1 MLRTV
6 AVGLGLLLI
15 LTAPGCGPRRPEVAK
30 VHGRITVAGKPITTG
45 TIQFWPESGRPAQ
58 GQIQEDGAYT
68 LTTFDPGDG
77 AVLGKHT
84 VTIEATKIHNP
95 GRTASTIDEEFVVF
109 KDPNALKGKAVI
121 ERLVPERFSKPD
133 TSGLTKEVSRGDNPI
148 DFDLPAK

>member
-6 AVGLGLLLI
+6 AGGLALI
-15 LTAPGCGPRRPEVAK
+15 FVVTVLGCGSGRPEVAK
-30 VHGRITVAGKPITTG
+30 VHGRVTVGGKPVTTG
-45 TIQFWPESGRPAQ
+45 RIQFWPESGRAAQ
-58 GQIQEDGAYT
+58 GQIEEDGTYT

-95 GRTASTIDEEFVVF
+95 GRTASSLEDEFVVF
-109 KDPNALKGKAVI
+109 KDPNALQGKPVI
-121 ERLVPERFSKPD
+121 ERLVPERYSKPD
-133 TSGLTKEVSRGDNPI
+133 TSDLTKEVNRGDNPI